1 MEKTERKNNMTGT
14 KALIIML
21 ASAATIFLGALLVKS
36 PTVVNLI
43 VAGLV
48 AMTLAMIWGVKWD
61 DIQND
66 ILDLARRMFTA
77 ILVLIFVG
85 MLIGVWIASGTVP
98 ILIYWGLELLTPK
111 FFLIIACLTCSLM
124 SLMTGTS
131 WGTVGTIGI
140 AFMGIAQGL
149 GVPESYTAGAVLVG
163 ALFGDKLSP
172 MSDTTVLAPAVSGT
186 DVMSHVKYML
196 WTTVPSYLISLVF
209 FFVVGL
215 QFDHGSVETEEYEQ
229 ILMSLQENFNLN
241 PILILPPIIVL
252 FLIFKQKPIVPSFA
266 VGIVLGIIF
275 AMIFQGY
282 SLVDILTACNS
293 GYARTTEIEV
303 VDTMLCRGGISSML
317 SSVAIVIAAA
327 IFGAPLKTSGTIDF
341 AVEKI
346 MKVAKTQRSVLLCSY
361 FFHMFLILT
370 IGGYYTT
377 FSMAGPVLQPL
388 YEKYGLDKVNLSR
401 CLEDTGTTFSPLV
414 PWCSNGV
421 YFTSTL
427 GVPYSAYA
435 LTTPMCWLCVVF
447 AMIYIIT
454 GFKIKQAPKKEDGE
468 AATA

>member
-1 MEKTERKNNMTGT
+1 MGKTERKNTMTGT

-48 AMTLAMIWGVKWD
+48 AMTLSMIWGVKWD

-98 ILIYWGLELLTPK
+98 ILIYWGLEILTPK
-111 FFLIIACLTCSLM
+111 FFLIVVCLTCSLM

-186 DVMSHVKYML
+186 DVMSHIKYML
-196 WTTVPSYLISLVF
+196 WTTVPSYLISLIF
-209 FFVVGL
+209 FFAVGL

-229 ILMSLQENFNLN
+229 ILISLQENFNLN
-241 PILILPPIIVL
+241 PILILPPIVVL

-266 VGIVLGIIF
+266 VGIVLGVIF
-275 AMIFQGY
+275 AMIFQNY
-282 SLVDILTACNS
+282 
-293 GYARTTEIEV
+293 
-303 VDTMLCRGGISSML
+303 
-317 SSVAIVIAAA
+317 
-327 IFGAPLKTSGTIDF
+327 
-341 AVEKI
+341 
-346 MKVAKTQRSVLLCSY
+346 
-361 FFHMFLILT
+361 
-370 IGGYYTT
+370 
-377 FSMAGPVLQPL
+377 
-388 YEKYGLDKVNLSR
+388 
-401 CLEDTGTTFSPLV
+401 
-414 PWCSNGV
+414 
-421 YFTSTL
+421 
-427 GVPYSAYA
+427 
-435 LTTPMCWLCVVF
+435 
-447 AMIYIIT
+447 
-454 GFKIKQAPKKEDGE
+454 
-468 AATA
+468 

>member
-1 MEKTERKNNMTGT
+1 MEKKINMTGA
-14 KALIIML
+14 KALIIMI
-21 ASAATIFLGALLVKS
+21 ASAATIFLGALVVKS

-43 VAGLV
+43 VAGLI
-48 AMTLAMIWGVKWD
+48 AMFLAMIWGVKWD

-66 ILDLARRMFTA
+66 ILDLARRMFPA

-85 MLIGVWIASGTVP
+85 MLIGAWIASGTVP
-98 ILIYWGLELLTPK
+98 LLIYWGLKILTPK
-111 FFLIIACLTCSLM
+111 FFLVVACLTCSVM
-124 SLMTGTS
+124 SVVTGTS
-131 WGTVGTIGI
+131 WGTVGTIGV
-140 AFMGIAQGL
+140 AFMGIATGL

-186 DVMSHVKYML
+186 DVMSHIKYML

-215 QFDHGSVETEEYEQ
+215 RFGKGTVETAEYNE
-229 ILMSLQENFNLN
+229 IIATMESTFDLN
-241 PILILPPIIVL
+241 PVLVLPPLVVL
-252 FLIFKQKPIVPSFA
+252 FLIFRQKPIIPSFA
-266 VGIVLGIIF
+266 IGIVMGVVF
-275 AMIFQGY
+275 AMIFQDY
-282 SLVDILTACNS
+282 NLTEILAACNS
-293 GYARTTEIEV
+293 GFTRSTGVEV

-327 IFGAPLKTSGTIDF
+327 IFGASLKAGGVIDF
-341 AVEKI
+341 AVAKI
-346 MKVAKTQRSVLLCSY
+346 MKVAKSQKSVLFSSY
-361 FFHMFLILT
+361 LFHSFLILT

-401 CLEDTGTTFSPLV
+401 CLEDSGTTFSPLV

-427 GVPYSAYA
+427 GVAYSAYA
-435 LTTPMCWLCVVF
+435 FTTPMCWLCMVF
-447 AMIYIIT
+447 AFIYIAT
-454 GFKIKQAPKKEDGE
+454 GFKIKQAPKKEE
-468 AATA
+468 EATA

>member
-98 ILIYWGLELLTPK
+98 ILIYWGLEILTPK
-111 FFLIIACLTCSLM
+111 FFLIVVCLTCSLM

-186 DVMSHVKYML
+186 DVMSHIKYML
-196 WTTVPSYLISLVF
+196 WTTVPSYLISLIF
-209 FFVVGL
+209 FFR
-215 QFDHGSVETEEYEQ
+215 
-229 ILMSLQENFNLN
+229 ILLNF
-241 PILILPPIIVL
+241 
-252 FLIFKQKPIVPSFA
+252 
-266 VGIVLGIIF
+266 
-275 AMIFQGY
+275 
-282 SLVDILTACNS
+282 
-293 GYARTTEIEV
+293 
-303 VDTMLCRGGISSML
+303 
-317 SSVAIVIAAA
+317 
-327 IFGAPLKTSGTIDF
+327 
-341 AVEKI
+341 
-346 MKVAKTQRSVLLCSY
+346 
-361 FFHMFLILT
+361 FFF
-370 IGGYYTT
+370 
-377 FSMAGPVLQPL
+377 
-388 YEKYGLDKVNLSR
+388 
-401 CLEDTGTTFSPLV
+401 
-414 PWCSNGV
+414 
-421 YFTSTL
+421 
-427 GVPYSAYA
+427 
-435 LTTPMCWLCVVF
+435 
-447 AMIYIIT
+447 
-454 GFKIKQAPKKEDGE
+454 
-468 AATA
+468 

>member
-1 MEKTERKNNMTGT
+1 MENTEKKNNMTGT
-14 KALIIML
+14 KALIIMI
-21 ASAATIFLGALLVKS
+21 ASAAAIFLGALVIKS

-48 AMTLAMIWGVKWD
+48 AIFLSMIWGVKWD

-66 ILDLARRMFTA
+66 ILDLARRMFPA

-98 ILIYWGLELLTPK
+98 ILIYWGLELLTPR
-111 FFLIIACLTCSLM
+111 FFLVIACLTCSVM

-196 WTTVPSYLISLVF
+196 WTTVPSYTISLIF

-215 QFDHGSVETEEYEQ
+215 QFDHGSVETEEYAQ
-229 ILMSLQENFNLN
+229 ILATIQSEFNLN
-241 PILILPPIIVL
+241 PILILPPIVVL
-252 FLIFKQKPIVPSFA
+252 FMIFKQKPIIPSFA
-266 VGIVLGIIF
+266 VGIVLGIAF
-275 AMIFQGY
+275 AMIFQDY
-282 SLVDILTACNS
+282 NLTDILAACNG
-293 GYARTTEIEV
+293 GYTRTTDIEV

-327 IFGAPLKTSGTIDF
+327 IFGAPLKTSGVIDF
-341 AVEKI
+341 AVAKI
-346 MKVAKTQRSVLLCSY
+346 MKVAKSQRSVLLCSY

-427 GVPYSAYA
+427 GVSYSAYA

-454 GFKIKQAPKKEDGE
+454 GFKIKQAPKKEE
-468 AATA
+468 AEA

>member
-1 MEKTERKNNMTGT
+1 MENTEKKNNMTGT
-14 KALIIML
+14 KALIIMI
-21 ASAATIFLGALLVKS
+21 ASAAAIFLGALVIKS

-48 AMTLAMIWGVKWD
+48 AIFLSMIWGVKWD

-66 ILDLARRMFTA
+66 ILDLARRMFPA

-98 ILIYWGLELLTPK
+98 ILIYWGLELLTPR
-111 FFLIIACLTCSLM
+111 FFLVIACLTCSVM

-196 WTTVPSYLISLVF
+196 WTTVPSYTISLIF

-215 QFDHGSVETEEYEQ
+215 QFDHGSVETEEYAQ
-229 ILMSLQENFNLN
+229 ILATIQSEFNLN
-241 PILILPPIIVL
+241 PILILPPIVVL
-252 FLIFKQKPIVPSFA
+252 FMIFKQKPIIPSFA
-266 VGIVLGIIF
+266 VGIVLGIAF
-275 AMIFQGY
+275 AMIFQDY
-282 SLVDILTACNS
+282 NLTDILAACNG
-293 GYARTTEIEV
+293 GYARTTDIEV

-327 IFGAPLKTSGTIDF
+327 IFGAPLKTSGVIDF
-341 AVEKI
+341 AVAKI
-346 MKVAKTQRSVLLCSY
+346 MKVAKSQRSVLLCSY

-427 GVPYSAYA
+427 GVSYSAYA

-454 GFKIKQAPKKEDGE
+454 GFKIKQAPKKEE
-468 AATA
+468 AEA